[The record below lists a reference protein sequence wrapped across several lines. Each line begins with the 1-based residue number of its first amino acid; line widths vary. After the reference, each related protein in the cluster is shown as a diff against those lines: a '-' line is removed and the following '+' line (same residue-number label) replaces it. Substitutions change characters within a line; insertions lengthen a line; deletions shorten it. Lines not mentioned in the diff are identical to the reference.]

1 MEKKTRNIKRE
12 LKSMLKKSNG
22 YSLDW
27 KIQYLKLRTHW
38 MHLTADLTEK
48 TRLLDSKIRTIE
60 NTQIQA

>member
-1 MEKKTRNIKRE
+1 MDKKTRNIKRE
-12 LKSMLKKSNG
+12 LKSMLKKIKWIFSN
-22 YSLDW
+22 W
-27 KIQYLKLRTHW
+27 KIQYLKLRTYW